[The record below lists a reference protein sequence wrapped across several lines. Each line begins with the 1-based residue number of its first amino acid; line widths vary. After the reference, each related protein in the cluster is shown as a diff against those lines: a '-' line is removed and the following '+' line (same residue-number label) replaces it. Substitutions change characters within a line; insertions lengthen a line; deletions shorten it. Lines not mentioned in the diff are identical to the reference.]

1 MNGQPLRLILI
12 IRIIVVVV
20 VVVIIIIIIII
31 TTIMMIRKGWTHGHM
46 WPFIL
51 IIFNKVGGCV
61 MEGPN
66 EVRQSMITH
75 QARVDCTTEQST
87 PTSAESQIHLLL

>member
-20 VVVIIIIIIII
+20 VVIIIIIII

-51 IIFNKVGGCV
+51 IIFNRNKDIK
-61 MEGPN
+61 N
-66 EVRQSMITH
+66 KMI
-75 QARVDCTTEQST
+75 
-87 PTSAESQIHLLL
+87 

>member
-20 VVVIIIIIIII
+20 VVIIIIIIIII

-51 IIFNKVGGCV
+51 IIFNKLGG
-61 MEGPN
+61 
-66 EVRQSMITH
+66 VRYGRAQ
-75 QARVDCTTEQST
+75 
-87 PTSAESQIHLLL
+87 

>member
-20 VVVIIIIIIII
+20 VVIIIIIII

-51 IIFNKVGGCV
+51 IIFNKLGG
-61 MEGPN
+61 
-66 EVRQSMITH
+66 VRYVRAQ
-75 QARVDCTTEQST
+75 
-87 PTSAESQIHLLL
+87 

>member
-20 VVVIIIIIIII
+20 VVIIIIIII

-51 IIFNKVGGCV
+51 IIFNKLGG
-61 MEGPN
+61 
-66 EVRQSMITH
+66 VRYGRAQ
-75 QARVDCTTEQST
+75 
-87 PTSAESQIHLLL
+87 